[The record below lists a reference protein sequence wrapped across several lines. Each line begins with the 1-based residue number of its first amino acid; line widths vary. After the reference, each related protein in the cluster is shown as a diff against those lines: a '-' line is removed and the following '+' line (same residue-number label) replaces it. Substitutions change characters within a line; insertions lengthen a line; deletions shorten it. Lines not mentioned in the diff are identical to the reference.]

1 MADCAVEEL
10 ERLLEAPARR
20 EAEGVCELLP
30 SNYVPW
36 WAQRQL
42 HRPRTLALEA
52 GSLVWEQYRFRVA
65 VAARQTGK
73 TLAGA
78 RELVSVMC
86 AEPGSYSAL
95 LAPTYQIAQA
105 AIDKVLEVLVLQG
118 VRDEWTWREQKKRLT
133 APNGSV
139 FAVFSADRKETV
151 RGPTITGLL
160 WIDEAAF
167 LAQAARDAAYG
178 ALTGNP
184 TARVLITTTPKGLN
198 WVHQEFTTE
207 DDETL
212 KLRFRSVDS
221 PYSDHRMIERMRS
234 RLSAEMFAQEFEAEF
249 VQSLLLPFPPDWR
262 AGVWVDSFEAH
273 DRKGVQNFL
282 GVDLDSGE
290 GGGIKKTA
298 DADADAEAAALSKKD
313 FTCVTLCNELGEA
326 TPIDRWQG
334 ERWPEATKR
343 VASLARAYSAI
354 VVVEIGGPG
363 GGVGK
368 VLADYLERD
377 FDVTVIRVNV
387 GSRGTKG
394 QMVEQLRADGQWQR
408 FKLLRNEHFAQADHE
423 LGIFQG
429 RKRLYQGKEFQIYE
443 GPQIPGEHDDWV
455 ISMCLANQGRYLSAA
470 RPEDPLQGD
479 FGSFSRANKKK
490 VNGQPKPRRKRS
502 GFGGAGVSGGG
513 HNRSPFY

>member
-1 MADCAVEEL
+1 MGDCALLEL
-10 ERLLEAPARR
+10 ERLLDETSPRR
-20 EAEGVCELLP
+20 EPDGSCELAP
-30 SNYVPW
+30 SPYVPW

-42 HRPRTLALEA
+42 HRPRTLELKD
-52 GSLVWEQYRFRVA
+52 GSLVWSQYRFRVT

-73 TLAGA
+73 TEAGA
-78 RELVSVMC
+78 RELVSLML

-105 AIDKVLEVLVLQG
+105 AIDKVLAVLDGLGMRQ
-118 VRDEWTWREQKKRLT
+118 EWTWREQKKRLT

-139 FAVFSADRKETV
+139 WAVFSADRKETV
-151 RGPTITGLL
+151 RGPTITGIL
-160 WIDEAAF
+160 WIDEGAF

-178 ALTGNP
+178 ALTGNT

-207 DDETL
+207 DPDTL

-221 PYSDHRMIERMRS
+221 PYSDHDMIERMRQ

-262 AGVWVDSFEAH
+262 QGIWVDSFEA
-273 DRKGVQNFL
+273 RTGAQNFI

-290 GGGIKKTA
+290 SGSGTKSTG
-298 DADADAEAAALSKKD
+298 DAKADAEAAALSKKD
-313 FTCVTLCNELGEA
+313 FTCLTLCNDLGEA
-326 TPIDRWQG
+326 TPLDRWQG
-334 ERWPEATKR
+334 ERWPETTQR
-343 VASLARAYSAI
+343 VAAHAKAHNAI

-363 GGVGK
+363 GGAGK

-394 QMVEQLRADGQWQR
+394 EMVEQLRADGQWQR
-408 FKLLRNEHFAQADHE
+408 FKLVKNEHFAQVDHE

-429 RKRLYQGKEFQIYE
+429 RKRLYQGKEFQVYE

-455 ISMCLANQGRYLSAA
+455 ISLCLANQGRYRAGPALPDPLAGDFAGFGSGNTAKRPAA
-470 RPEDPLQGD
+470 RSKHGRSLGG
-479 FGSFSRANKKK
+479 FGS
-490 VNGQPKPRRKRS
+490 
-502 GFGGAGVSGGG
+502 AGVGGG
-513 HNRSPFY
+513 GYY